1 MTEARSTGAGGT
13 LYLVATPI
21 GTLEDITRRA
31 LRVLGEVDR
40 VAAEDTRRTRVLL
53 DHYGIATPVES
64 LFEHNERARVPG
76 LIRRLEAGERLA
88 VVTDAGS
95 PAVADPGYPLV
106 RAAIAA
112 GIRVESVPGPSAPIA
127 ALQVSGFP
135 TDAFAFVGFLPVKR
149 GARRRRLEEWSR
161 RRETIV
167 AFESPHRIDACLEDV
182 DAVWGERPVALAR
195 ELTKV
200 FEEVL
205 RGSARE
211 VRAALTA
218 DRRRGEMVL
227 VLSGW
232 TREERRSEG
241 ADEAERKLPPL
252 RARRARAGRTED
264 RRAGRSTAGRKGREA
279 EMSGGRT

>member
-1 MTEARSTGAGGT
+1 MTRARSSGDGGI

-21 GTLEDITRRA
+21 GNLEDVTQRA
-31 LRVLGEVDR
+31 LRVLGEVDC
-40 VAAEDTRRTRVLL
+40 VAAEDTRHTRRLL
-53 DHYGIATPVES
+53 EHFGIAARVES

-135 TDAFAFVGFLPVKR
+135 TDAFTFVGFLPAKP
-149 GARRRRLEEWSR
+149 GARRRRLEELVT

-167 AFESPHRIDACLEDV
+167 AFESPHRIAACLEDV
-182 DAVWGERPVALAR
+182 AAVWGERPIALAR
-195 ELTKV
+195 ELTKA

-211 VRAALTA
+211 VQACLTGEK
-218 DRRRGEMVL
+218 RRGEMVL

-232 TREERRSEG
+232 TRKERSGATNGAEEAAPRRSGRERRW
-241 ADEAERKLPPL
+241 DETKER
-252 RARRARAGRTED
+252 R
-264 RRAGRSTAGRKGREA
+264 
-279 EMSGGRT
+279 